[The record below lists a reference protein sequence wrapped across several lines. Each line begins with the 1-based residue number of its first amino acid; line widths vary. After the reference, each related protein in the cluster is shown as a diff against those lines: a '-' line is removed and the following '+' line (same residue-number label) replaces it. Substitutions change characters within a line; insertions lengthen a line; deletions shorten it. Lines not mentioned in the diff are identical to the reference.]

1 MHKKTGVSKDE
12 ERAEDLKPGVG
23 EEEPDAGKRGA
34 EGDEQE
40 KEGDKTGW
48 PV

>member
-1 MHKKTGVSKDE
+1 MYKETGISKDE
-12 ERAEDLKPGVG
+12 ERAEDLNPDVG

-40 KEGDKTGW
+40 EEGNKAGW
-48 PV
+48 PM